1 MIHRAKWKDACKKA
15 SFRHIHGR
23 KHIAMDDSIAVQFD
37 DVSKIY
43 PGVKALTGV
52 SFSIRRGEI
61 HALLGENGAGKSTLL
76 NILHGVTQADGGDI
90 HVLGEKRH
98 FAGTTEALAA
108 GIAKVHQEIHLV
120 PQLTVGQNI
129 ALGFEPRKLLGID
142 FKEMYRH
149 TDAILAS
156 LGCRFRGRD
165 YLTGLSVGEMQM
177 IVIAKALFHETK
189 IISFDEPTASL
200 SKAETDKLFETI
212 LSLKRKGIT
221 MLYVSHK
228 LDEVFQLAD
237 RASILRDGSYIL
249 TTDVAKTDKAELI
262 RNMVGRD
269 VSSYAVRT
277 QASQARPE
285 VALEVDNLCGD
296 GFFDISFQLRRGEIL
311 GFSGLVGSK
320 RTEVVRTL
328 FGADRAYSG
337 TIRMNG
343 APVTIRSPEQGL
355 ANGIGLLTENRKTQ
369 GFIPIFSNCD
379 NMALTALRKFSRAK
393 VVSSR
398 EKRRNFDSLSESVR
412 LNIRNPDHLTANL
425 SGGNQQKVILAKWLS
440 SDVDVLIFDEPTKG
454 VDVGAKSEIYALMEA
469 YVATGKSIILV
480 SSELPEIIGM
490 CDRALV
496 MRNGRI
502 VAALDREDFSEETL
516 LSHAMETMPHV
527 V

>member
-1 MIHRAKWKDACKKA
+1 
-15 SFRHIHGR
+15 
-23 KHIAMDDSIAVQFD
+23 MDDSIAVQFD
-37 DVSKIY
+37 KVSKFY
-43 PGVKALTGV
+43 PGVRALTDV
-52 SFSIRRGEI
+52 SFSIRRGEV

-76 NILHGVTQADGGDI
+76 NILHGVARADEGEI
-90 HVLGEKRH
+90 HVLGHKAD
-98 FAGTTEALAA
+98 FANTTDALAA

-129 ALGFEPRKLLGID
+129 ALGYEPKKLIGID

-149 TDAILAS
+149 TDAILES

-189 IISFDEPTASL
+189 VISFDEPTASL
-200 SKAETDKLFETI
+200 SKAETDKLFDTI
-212 LSLKRKGIT
+212 MDLKRKGIT

-237 RASILRDGSYIL
+237 RASILRDGRYIL
-249 TTDVAKTDKAELI
+249 TTDVAKTNKAELI

-277 QASQARPE
+277 EPSRVQPTE
-285 VALEVDNLCGD
+285 VLRVENLCGD
-296 GFFDISFQLRRGEIL
+296 GFADISFTLRRGEIL

-320 RTEVVRTL
+320 RTEVVRAL
-328 FGADRAYSG
+328 FGADTAYSG
-337 TIRMNG
+337 KIIVNG
-343 APVTIRSPEQGL
+343 VPARIRSPEQGL
-355 ANGIGLLTENRKTQ
+355 AHGIGLLTENRKTQ
-369 GFIPIFSNCD
+369 GFIPTFSNCD
-379 NMALTALRKFSRAK
+379 NMALAALRKFSKGK

-398 EKRRNFDSLSESVR
+398 EKRRNFDELSESVR
-412 LNIRNPDHLTANL
+412 LNIRNPDHLTQNL

-454 VDVGAKSEIYALMEA
+454 VDVGAKSEIYALMER

-502 VAALDREDFSEETL
+502 VATLDRKDFSEETL
-516 LSHAMETMPHV
+516 LSYAMETHANAV
-527 V
+527 